1 VGATGQAA
9 AIIVGAGSG
18 ERLGAQ
24 GPKAFLELAGRPLV
38 AWSVEAF
45 SRTESVEEAVIV
57 APPARVEEMAEAAGD
72 GLPAAGEGSESS
84 QGSPLK
90 FAVVPGGETR
100 SASVAGG
107 LAAIADRAKVVV
119 IHDAA
124 RPLVTPTL
132 IDDLVAQLAARLDAA
147 GVIAATPLTDTV
159 KRAREPRPTRG
170 DVVQGEPI
178 VAETV
183 SRAHL
188 WAAQTP
194 QVFRARDLRAA
205 LAGETGRAAAATDEA
220 MLVEQAG
227 GTILIHASGSENLKV
242 TTPLD
247 LRLAELLLAERGD
260 SSLKP

>member
-1 VGATGQAA
+1 MGATGQAA

-18 ERLGAQ
+18 ERLGTP
-24 GPKAFLELAGRPLV
+24 GPKALVELAGRPLL

-45 SRTESVEEAVIV
+45 SRARSVEDAVIV
-57 APPARVEEMAEAAGD
+57 APPGRVQEMADAARDGLLAAGVE
-72 GLPAAGEGSESS
+72 PESTEWS
-84 QGSPLK
+84 SLR
-90 FAVVPGGETR
+90 FAVVPGGDTR
-100 SASVAGG
+100 SASVASG
-107 LAAIADRAKVVV
+107 LAGIADQAKLVV

-124 RPLVTPTL
+124 RPLVAAEL
-132 IDDLVAQLAARLDAA
+132 IDELVAQLVARIEAA
-147 GVIAATPLTDTV
+147 GVIAAAPLTDTV

-170 DVVQGEPI
+170 DVAQGEPI

-205 LAGETGRAAAATDEA
+205 VGTETQLAGATDEA

-227 GTILIHASGSENLKV
+227 GVVLIHPSGPENLKV
-242 TTPLD
+242 TTPHD
-247 LRLAELLLAERGD
+247 LRLAELLLAERD
-260 SSLKP
+260 A

>member
-1 VGATGQAA
+1 LGATGQAA

-18 ERLGAQ
+18 ERLG
-24 GPKAFLELAGRPLV
+24 GSGSKALVEAAGRPLL

-45 SRTESVEEAVIV
+45 SRARSVEDAVIV
-57 APPARVEEMAEAAGD
+57 APPARVEEMAEAVDASMPAGAD
-72 GLPAAGEGSESS
+72 SSEGPGLR
-84 QGSPLK
+84 

-100 SASVAGG
+100 SASVASGV
-107 LAAIADRAKVVV
+107 AAIADQAKVVV

-124 RPLVTPTL
+124 RPLVTATL
-132 IDDLVAQLAARLDAA
+132 IDDLVAQLGARLDAA
-147 GVIAATPLTDTV
+147 GVIAAAPVTDTV
-159 KRAREPRPTRG
+159 KRAREPRLTRG
-170 DVVQGEPI
+170 DVLQGEPI

-183 SRAHL
+183 SRVHL

-205 LAGETGRAAAATDEA
+205 LAGETGQAATATDEA

-227 GTILIHASGSENLKV
+227 GTVLIHAAGPENLKV

-247 LRLAELLLAERGD
+247 LRLAELLLAEREA
-260 SSLKP
+260 